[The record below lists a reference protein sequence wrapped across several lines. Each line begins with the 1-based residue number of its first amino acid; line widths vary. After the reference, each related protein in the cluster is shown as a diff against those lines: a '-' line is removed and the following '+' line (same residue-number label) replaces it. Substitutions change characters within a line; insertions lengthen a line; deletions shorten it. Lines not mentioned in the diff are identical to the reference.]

1 MDGPDADVPRTGA
14 DASAR
19 AGACTG
25 TREAC
30 RAEAGR
36 EEEGSEEA
44 GQEEGRQEAG
54 QEEGSEEEGRKKA
67 GEEEGGEEEGREA
80 ASQEESGPE
89 GEEDRPEESRQEER
103 EVSPAQR
110 PGPPGRFS
118 TRPSRPAPMR
128 ILLAAAAM
136 AAAACSTSPAPSAP
150 APAPAELTA
159 EFQQQFQRSANDWNR
174 GDLDAFMSDY
184 ARDSL
189 TSFVASGHLRFGY
202 DRIREGYASQ
212 FAPGARR
219 DSLRFEEFH
228 VRVLSPTLALVNARY
243 ILHRDGAT
251 SSSGPFTLVMERQ
264 ADGWKI
270 LHDHTHSDPR

>member
-1 MDGPDADVPRTGA
+1 
-14 DASAR
+14 
-19 AGACTG
+19 
-25 TREAC
+25 
-30 RAEAGR
+30 
-36 EEEGSEEA
+36 
-44 GQEEGRQEAG
+44 
-54 QEEGSEEEGRKKA
+54 
-67 GEEEGGEEEGREA
+67 
-80 ASQEESGPE
+80 
-89 GEEDRPEESRQEER
+89 
-103 EVSPAQR
+103 
-110 PGPPGRFS
+110 
-118 TRPSRPAPMR
+118 MR